1 MNISTQWQDENEQH
15 DMTRE
20 EIREIAK
27 DVILEIEKIH
37 KRL

>member
-27 DVILEIEKIH
+27 DVI
-37 KRL
+37 